1 MPFVYKVETMPSGSA
16 TFTSWLNTQ
25 GAANWELV
33 QVIPMSPINE
43 TGNGSVLCYFKS
55 GSA

>member
-16 TFTSWLNTQ
+16 VLTSWLNTQ
-25 GAANWELV
+25 GALNWELV
-33 QVIPMSPINE
+33 QVIPMSPVNSN
-43 TGNGSVLCYFKS
+43 GNGSVLCYFKS

>member
-1 MPFVYKVETMPSGSA
+1 MPFVYKVEVMPSGSA
-16 TFTSWLNTQ
+16 NFTTWLNTQ
-25 GAANWELV
+25 GAANWELI
-33 QVIPMSPINE
+33 QVVPMSPVTE